1 MGLSPASG
9 LPGWPTY
16 PLPITHVGNQTLTPH
31 RHHFPHSPP
40 SRSGRRRP
48 SARCHRHCTVTRAPG
63 ANAVLDALVP
73 VAHAGALQPRPSPLP
88 QARASPWP
96 CHREARGYRAPFIS
110 PTCPRASLATA
121 ASPALTGPSREPLHR
136 PQRRRHQP
144 AAACIAA
151 IDSLRQALPEPA
163 LAHLQAHCEPLF
175 LSPLLPSLELTAHRN
190 AAAARRPTPSTAA
203 PQ

>member
-1 MGLSPASG
+1 MPK
-9 LPGWPTY
+9 
-16 PLPITHVGNQTLTPH
+16 
-31 RHHFPHSPP
+31 
-40 SRSGRRRP
+40 
-48 SARCHRHCTVTRAPG
+48 APG

-73 VAHAGALQPRPSPLP
+73 VAHAGALQSRPSPLP

-175 LSPLLPSLELTAHRN
+175 LSPLLPPRIHAVSPASASTELRRPPWPTGVEHPVLLCPNQCSRCAPGTDRKQTSPSTLAV
-190 AAAARRPTPSTAA
+190 AAAPPAPTVGRAMAGPNAS
-203 PQ
+203 P